1 MKKHIFLS
9 VLSIFLISCKTRQAT
24 TKEAQPKVSTTSFF
38 KEMKK
43 EQTFEQLKINSQISV
58 DMGRFIPMIDA
69 TIYIEKDKKVW
80 LNAAAIF
87 INVAR
92 GVATEDG
99 IKGYEKWNKTYIE
112 SDFSYLNN
120 LLNVDFI
127 NYKAFQSL
135 LIGRTFVPVNEADF
149 ILDETPSGFSLKTK
163 NLQKIKD
170 SDYQMNLEYSSAL
183 DLKKIEVREVS
194 GKGNQLEV
202 YYENWADYGSLRL
215 PKTVKII
222 IKGEKNGQIR
232 IENTKFD
239 FNKMETPYSV
249 PSNYTKI
256 EIK

>member
-92 GVATEDG
+92 GVAREDG
-99 IKGYEKWNKTYIE
+99 I
-112 SDFSYLNN
+112 
-120 LLNVDFI
+120 
-127 NYKAFQSL
+127 
-135 LIGRTFVPVNEADF
+135 
-149 ILDETPSGFSLKTK
+149 
-163 NLQKIKD
+163 
-170 SDYQMNLEYSSAL
+170 
-183 DLKKIEVREVS
+183 
-194 GKGNQLEV
+194 
-202 YYENWADYGSLRL
+202 
-215 PKTVKII
+215 
-222 IKGEKNGQIR
+222 
-232 IENTKFD
+232 
-239 FNKMETPYSV
+239 
-249 PSNYTKI
+249 
-256 EIK
+256 